1 MNIFQN
7 DLVKSSKITPSM
19 NIFEKIQKIV
29 IVKLRIEAGYIIQSL
44 TKSSI
49 ANYWKNAQLRWLN

>member
-29 IVKLRIEAGYIIQSL
+29 IVKLRIKTRYIIQSL

-49 ANYWKNAQLRWLN
+49 ANYWKNAQPRWLR

>member
-1 MNIFQN
+1 MN
-7 DLVKSSKITPSM
+7 T
-19 NIFEKIQKIV
+19 FEKIQKIV
-29 IVKLRIEAGYIIQSL
+29 IVKLRIKAGYIIQSL